1 VIKITPSLFV
11 FWLRRVRRRGTW
23 TGFGWCWVCY
33 SSKVKRHMSRSA
45 KVKDTDTQGR
55 LPLSATVYGL
65 VQEG

>member
-1 VIKITPSLFV
+1 VIKITPLFV

-33 SSKVKRHMSRSA
+33 SSKVKVKYMSSA
-45 KVKDTDTQGR
+45 KVKAQTQEGR
-55 LPLSATVYGL
+55 LPLSATGYGL